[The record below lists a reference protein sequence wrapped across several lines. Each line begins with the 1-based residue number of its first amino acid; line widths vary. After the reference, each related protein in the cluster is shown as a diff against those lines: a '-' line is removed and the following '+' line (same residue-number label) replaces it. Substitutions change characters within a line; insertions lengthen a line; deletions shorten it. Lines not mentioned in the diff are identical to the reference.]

1 MMKKTVVTAMLAIF
15 VTACGVNPP
24 PAKVVL
30 TCADNPEGRS
40 REERQQIADSC
51 FLTKGSFKKS
61 KPVEW

>member
-1 MMKKTVVTAMLAIF
+1 MKKTVAVCMLGLFIAG
-15 VTACGVNPP
+15 CGNSPP
-24 PAKVVL
+24 PQKVAL
-30 TCADNPEGRS
+30 TCADNPEGRT